1 MSEEKSRVRQLRQRL
16 AAAQEER
23 TRVEA
28 LRKQKEGERS
38 RVAGERAACESRV
51 QSARN
56 AMNETGFEAATLE
69 RVERELRVRIRLHS
83 HCRRWSRG

>member
-1 MSEEKSRVRQLRQRL
+1 MRQLRQRL

-23 TRVEA
+23 MRVDT

-51 QSARN
+51 QNARN

-69 RVERELRVRIRLHS
+69 RVERELRVRM
-83 HCRRWSRG
+83 